1 MRVITLGSKTCGPC
15 RMVDQRLD
23 KFDKCEVI
31 KYDIDDEID
40 DLLEKYNIRNIPV
53 TILTDDNDNEIQ
65 RWVGI
70 FDINELNDKIA
81 GTDA

>member
-1 MRVITLGSKTCGPC
+1 MRVIKFGSKTCGPC
-15 RMVDQRLD
+15 RMVDQHLD

-70 FDINELNDKIA
+70 FDINELNNKIA

>member
-1 MRVITLGSKTCGPC
+1 MQFFPNKN
-15 RMVDQRLD
+15 
-23 KFDKCEVI
+23 

>member
-1 MRVITLGSKTCGPC
+1 MRVIKFGSKTCGPC

-31 KYDIDDEID
+31 KYDIDDEIA